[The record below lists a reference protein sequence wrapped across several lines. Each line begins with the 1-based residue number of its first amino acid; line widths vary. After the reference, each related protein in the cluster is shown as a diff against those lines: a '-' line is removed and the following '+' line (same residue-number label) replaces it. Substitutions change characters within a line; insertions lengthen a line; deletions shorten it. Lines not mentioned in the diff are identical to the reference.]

1 MRNIPTIIE
10 LNESLESDLRSK
22 LNLSDD
28 DLKKVLSA
36 FTAVFSAQLKLLHLY
51 LADIQNNIFPD
62 TADLLE
68 NGGTLER
75 LGLIYLGRNP
85 NPATVGVFELSVT
98 GVVGSIMRSGLT
110 FKSNDDAKNAGKVY
124 ILESEYTLVNGV
136 NIIEVRALGNGSE
149 FDLTVGDELTI
160 TEPVI
165 GLDQTVTVSTVLIQ
179 PTASESVD
187 NYRKA
192 VLESIQLEPQGGAR
206 TDYRIWA
213 KDALGVREVY
223 PYLREN
229 NAGII
234 DVFVEATEVDST
246 DLKGTPSAALLNAV
260 LEVIELDPDETKP
273 LNERGR
279 RPIQAIVETSPIVL
293 IPVDVTI
300 LSISENS
307 ASITSSIKS
316 NLDTFLKTVRP
327 YISGADLARN
337 KNDVLYSAR
346 LQSVVTDVL
355 DASNFFTSF
364 EMRVNGVLLN
374 SFQFGGANIPYLRNL
389 IFS

>member
-98 GVVGSIMRSGLT
+98 GVVGSTMRSGLT
-110 FKSNDDAKNAGKVY
+110 FKSNDDAKNAGQVY
-124 ILESEYTLVNGV
+124 ILETEYILVNGA
-136 NIIEVRALGNGSE
+136 NIVEVRALGNASE
-149 FDLTVGDELTI
+149 YDLTVGDELTI

-165 GLDQTVTVSTVLIQ
+165 GLDQTVTVSTVLTQ

-213 KDALGVREVY
+213 KDAPGVREVY

-246 DLKGTPSAALLNAV
+246 DLKGTPSAALLNTV

-307 ASITSSIKS
+307 ASITTSIKS

-327 YISGADLARN
+327 YISGADLTRN

-355 DASNFFTSF
+355 DPSNFFTSF